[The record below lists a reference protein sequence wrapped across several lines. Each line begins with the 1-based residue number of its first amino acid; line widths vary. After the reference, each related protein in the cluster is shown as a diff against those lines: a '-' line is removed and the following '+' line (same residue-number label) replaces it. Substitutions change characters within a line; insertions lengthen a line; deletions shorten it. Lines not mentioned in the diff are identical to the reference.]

1 VSRKEARELA
11 FQGIYQMDILKEKAR
26 TIIDNL
32 LSERPIKDIEYF
44 QDVLLGVEGN
54 LQIIDEKIKKY
65 SKNWKLE
72 RLSKVDKAILRLAT
86 YEILFKEDIPD
97 IVAINEGVEL
107 AKNYSNEDSPKF
119 INGLLDQ
126 IRKEKEMGE

>member
-1 VSRKEARELA
+1 MSRKEARELA

-32 LSERPIKDIEYF
+32 LSERPIKDIEYL

-54 LQIIDEKIKKY
+54 LEIIDEKIKKF

-72 RLSKVDKAILRLAT
+72 RLSKVDKAILRLAI
-86 YEILFKEDIPD
+86 YEILFKEDVPD

>member
-26 TIIDNL
+26 TIIDSL
-32 LSERPIKDIEYF
+32 LSERPIKDMEYF
-44 QDVLLGVEGN
+44 QDILLGVEEH
-54 LQIIDEKIKKY
+54 LEIIDEKIKKF

-72 RLSKVDKAILRLAT
+72 RLSKVDKAILRLGI
-86 YEILFKEDIPD
+86 YEILFKEDVPD

-107 AKNYSNEDSPKF
+107 AKNYSNEESPKF